1 MKRESE
7 KRRIK
12 SKKGMT
18 LVELLIGVTLV
29 VIVFASTLGAMVGGF
44 TTTVY
49 NSDENKAAVLNA
61 SLNEVIMNAVRN
73 LKFPDNATVNDEIDS
88 IETNNVADSTIV
100 AAVKESV
107 PEAEYVKATK
117 DATGKYTVTFKENV
131 SYQYTLIP
139 ETKTTLKVD
148 SDTTHDV
155 NVDGVTIKTCFDSAS
170 GPIVY
175 ETFVPY
181 KK

>member
-1 MKRESE
+1 MKRKSE
-7 KRRIK
+7 KRKIK

-18 LVELLIGVTLV
+18 LVEILIGVTLV

-61 SLNEVIMNAVRN
+61 SINEVILNTVHN
-73 LKFPDNATVNDEIDS
+73 LKLPDSSKVDEEIAS
-88 IETNNVADSTIV
+88 IQTDNIADSAIV

-107 PEAEYVKATK
+107 PEAVYVKAIT
-117 DATGKYTVTFKENV
+117 DSSGNYTVHFANDV

-148 SDTTHDV
+148 NDPTHDV
-155 NVDGVTIKTCFDSAS
+155 KVDGVTIKTCFDSAA
-170 GPIVY
+170 GQIIY